1 METETD
7 NLIDTVLAGRDLR
20 RDEMSQVLEGFMAG
34 DLSDDRVEQF
44 LVAMADRGETTEEI
58 VGAATVMRRH
68 VVRVECGT
76 DNTIDT
82 CGAGGDG
89 ISTFNVS
96 TAAAIVAAGAGAK
109 VAKHGNRTN
118 SRKSG
123 SAEVLTTLG
132 VDIDVPPPVVAQC
145 VREVGIGF
153 LCAANLHPAMKRAA
167 PIRRKIGRR
176 TIFNLLGPLT
186 NPAFVRRQVV
196 GVPRPDLL
204 DTIAGV
210 LRELGTARALVV
222 HGHDGLCDLTITG
235 PSSYVELRD
244 GKIESRTVQP
254 QDVGLAPAPLDALR
268 IDSPGR
274 SAAVIHAILAGEPG
288 ARRDHTLL
296 NAAAALVVAGIAN
309 DLPAGVALAAAAVD
323 DGRAATTLDRLVT
336 MTSGATGAA
345 GDEGASR

>member
-1 METETD
+1 MATKTD
-7 NLIDTVLAGRDLR
+7 PLIDTVLAGRELR
-20 RDEMSQVLEGFMAG
+20 RDEMSRVLEDFIAG
-34 DLSDDRVEQF
+34 ELSDDRLERF
-44 LVAMADRGETTEEI
+44 LVAMADRGETAEEI

-68 VVRVECGT
+68 VVHVDCGA
-76 DNTIDT
+76 DDAIDT

-96 TAAAIVAAGAGAK
+96 TAAAIIAAGAGAK

-123 SAEVLTTLG
+123 SAEVLAALG
-132 VDIDVPPPVVAQC
+132 VDIDAPPTVVARC

-153 LCAANLHPAMKRAA
+153 LFAAHLHPAMKRAA

-176 TIFNLLGPLT
+176 TIFNLLGPLV
-186 NPAFVRRQVV
+186 NPASVRRQVV
-196 GVPRPDLL
+196 GVPRPELL
-204 DTIAGV
+204 EKIAGV
-210 LRELGTARALVV
+210 LRGLGTDRAFVV

-244 GKIESRTVQP
+244 GKIAGHTVHP

-268 IDSPGR
+268 IDSPEQ
-274 SAAVIHAILAGEPG
+274 SAAVILAILAGERG

-296 NAAAALVVAGIAN
+296 NAAAALVVAGIAD
-309 DLPAGVALAAAAVD
+309 DLAAGVTLAAAAVD
-323 DGRAATTLDRLVT
+323 DGRATATLERLVT
-336 MTSGATGAA
+336 LTHEATDDA
-345 GDEGASR
+345 EEAS